1 MLEQKKKQAAEEEE
15 RALDAKLKY
24 EKEKENA
31 VKQAIESER
40 KDRDEYVENQIRI
53 IVRKLKEQAKMDLE
67 NELILQEE
75 ILQVF
80 IFTTIN
86 CSAARISAY
95 QHIDLYRSLL
105 STSIL
110 LRTGLGCC
118 CDCIQGP
125 PLYCHELLI
134 L

>member
-67 NELILQEE
+67 NELLLQEE

-80 IFTTIN
+80 YFYYN
-86 CSAARISAY
+86 
-95 QHIDLYRSLL
+95 
-105 STSIL
+105 
-110 LRTGLGCC
+110 
-118 CDCIQGP
+118 
-125 PLYCHELLI
+125 
-134 L
+134 

>member
-15 RALDAKLKY
+15 RALHAKLKY

-31 VKQAIESER
+31 VRQAIESER

-53 IVRKLKEQAKMDLE
+53 IVKKLKEQARMDLE

-80 IFTTIN
+80 MFTKIN
-86 CSAARISAY
+86 CSATRIINY
-95 QHIDLYRSLL
+95 
-105 STSIL
+105 
-110 LRTGLGCC
+110 
-118 CDCIQGP
+118 
-125 PLYCHELLI
+125 
-134 L
+134 